1 MKRSQHFQKIFFAQ
15 TAPKQ
20 SWFTKSFSECVTNND
35 TECLVNILYLRQK
48 TSHCD
53 QGRAGRTEPGTPDA
67 IFLRML
73 EAGNVAEGDDGGGHG
88 DRGEGVQ
95 RGRRH

>member
-1 MKRSQHFQKIFFAQ
+1 MLGKYFVFVAK
-15 TAPKQ
+15 
-20 SWFTKSFSECVTNND
+20 
-35 TECLVNILYLRQK
+35 K
-48 TSHCD
+48 TSRCD

-95 RGRRH
+95 RRGRHREVQRLPPGDGEISAR